1 MATIKDVAELAGV
14 SICTVSNVLN
24 DTRQVRPATKERVEQ
39 ASRTLRYIPSGVA
52 RSLKANTTLTLGMII
67 TTSTNP
73 FYAEVLKG
81 VEQRCYELGY
91 SLVFANTQGDASRLY
106 NSLETLKSKKVDGII
121 LMCTQ
126 VDPSEHLVDGDLG
139 VPIVVADWGAP
150 DIQADIIQDNG
161 RHGGYQATRYL
172 IGLGHTRIGVLTG
185 PGGKRTAEER
195 FCGFQEA
202 MKEANLA
209 ITQDW
214 VSEGDFELQGGYKAT
229 LRLMKNSI
237 DGLPTALFAC
247 NDMMAIGA
255 LRALHEAGLSV
266 PDDISLMGYDNIQLS
281 NYLVPALSTVEQS
294 KAYLGAT
301 AVELLIKRIRDPERA
316 LEVISLEP
324 ELVVREST
332 RPFL

>member
-1 MATIKDVAELAGV
+1 
-14 SICTVSNVLN
+14 
-24 DTRQVRPATKERVEQ
+24 
-39 ASRTLRYIPSGVA
+39 
-52 RSLKANTTLTLGMII
+52 
-67 TTSTNP
+67 
-73 FYAEVLKG
+73 
-81 VEQRCYELGY
+81 
-91 SLVFANTQGDASRLY
+91 
-106 NSLETLKSKKVDGII
+106 
-121 LMCTQ
+121 
-126 VDPSEHLVDGDLG
+126 
-139 VPIVVADWGAP
+139 
-150 DIQADIIQDNG
+150 
-161 RHGGYQATRYL
+161 
-172 IGLGHTRIGVLTG
+172 LTG